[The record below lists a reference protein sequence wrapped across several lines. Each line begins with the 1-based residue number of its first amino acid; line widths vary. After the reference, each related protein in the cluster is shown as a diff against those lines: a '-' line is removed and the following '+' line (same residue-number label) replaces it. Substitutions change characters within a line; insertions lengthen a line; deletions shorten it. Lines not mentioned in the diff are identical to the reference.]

1 MKIKSGFVTRR
12 IGDKI
17 VGIAV
22 GKRTAEFNGMITIN
36 ETGEYIWKCLEI
48 ETTTEQIVSKLM
60 KEYSIDE
67 TTALSAVN
75 SFVNKLKEYNLLD
88 Y

>member
-22 GKRTAEFNGMITIN
+22 GKRTKEFNGMITIN
-36 ETGEYIWKCLEI
+36 ETGEYIWKCLET

-75 SFVNKLKEYNLLD
+75 SFVDKLKEFNLLD